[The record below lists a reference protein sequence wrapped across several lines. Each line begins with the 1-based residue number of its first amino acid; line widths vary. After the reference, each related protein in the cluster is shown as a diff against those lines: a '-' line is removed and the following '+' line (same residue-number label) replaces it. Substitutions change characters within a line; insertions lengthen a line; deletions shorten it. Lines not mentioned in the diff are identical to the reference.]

1 MNKASV
7 RTRTS
12 VLWFV
17 MASNIDEDSVT
28 LPATSRIL
36 KKYSYDLIKHIGSH
50 ESTCLVVAL
59 ELYSRDLI
67 GEALRNS
74 VVQRAKFASTQ
85 VAAEV
90 VTALEDTLKHNP
102 DTWETILEALDANC
116 STPIIEKMRDE
127 AAVQQVIPAP
137 SVNLVATN
145 QHHFEVAS
153 QNTKPQRGLLLL
165 ILIYKVFGNNFL
177 CYIDLSKY
185 EKQVNRRVELVS
197 KIGVLEYLFQ
207 QLLLSAACGIDNSYV
222 ERIVLVL
229 VQAISRHNENT
240 HLSDYVEE
248 LEGIKNVSEII
259 QYLVKN
265 HFCGCLNYILLANL
279 IEAFGNEECKE
290 TLSEYIEEYNKFAK
304 DVKLAELIQPY
315 LTDAEISKGCLI
327 GLPEIVLTVENPGS
341 WMQRAYSTFSSV
353 WNSLVSPVRYF
364 LKSVGAGSLEITHA
378 IFPEDFP
385 TVKENLEKNRSFLE
399 KLGIKA
405 RIVMDPNNP
414 HVTHHIHVYLT
425 INK

>member
-1 MNKASV
+1 M
-7 RTRTS
+7 
-12 VLWFV
+12 
-17 MASNIDEDSVT
+17 
-28 LPATSRIL
+28 
-36 KKYSYDLIKHIGSH
+36 
-50 ESTCLVVAL
+50 
-59 ELYSRDLI
+59 
-67 GEALRNS
+67 
-74 VVQRAKFASTQ
+74 
-85 VAAEV
+85 
-90 VTALEDTLKHNP
+90 TALEDTLKHNP
-102 DTWETILEALDANC
+102 GKWEIILEVLAIN
-116 STPIIEKMRDE
+116 SSIIETPIIEKMRDE

-153 QNTKPQRGLLLL
+153 QNTKPRRGLLLL
-165 ILIYKVFGNNFL
+165 IFIYKVFGNNFL

-185 EKQVNRRVELVS
+185 EKQVNRRIELVS

-207 QLLLSAACGIDNSYV
+207 RLLLSATCGIDSYV
-222 ERIVLVL
+222 ERVVLVL

-240 HLSDYVEE
+240 LLSDYVGEIE
-248 LEGIKNVSEII
+248 RLKNVSEII

-279 IEAFGNEECKE
+279 IEAFGNEECKK

-364 LKSVGAGSLEITHA
+364 LKSVGAGSLEITYA

-385 TVKENLEKNRSFLE
+385 TVKENLEKVGVSWKSLASKQE
-399 KLGIKA
+399 L
-405 RIVMDPNNP
+405 
-414 HVTHHIHVYLT
+414 
-425 INK
+425 